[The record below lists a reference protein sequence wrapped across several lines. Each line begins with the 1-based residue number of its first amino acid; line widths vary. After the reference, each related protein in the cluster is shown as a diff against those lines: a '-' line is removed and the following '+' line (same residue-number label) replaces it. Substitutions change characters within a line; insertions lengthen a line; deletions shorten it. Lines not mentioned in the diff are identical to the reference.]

1 MGGEVLE
8 LLNDR
13 AERLE
18 REAESRGLERGLA
31 QGLAQGLEQGLE
43 QGASD
48 LADLLKELGVGEEVI
63 DKAMSALHEKRAQA
77 ASVKE
82 E

>member
-18 REAESRGLERGLA
+18 REAESRGLERGLKR
-31 QGLAQGLEQGLE
+31 GIEQGIE

-48 LADLLKELGVGEEVI
+48 LADLLKGLGVGEEVI
-63 DKAMSALHEKRAQA
+63 NDAMSALREKRAQV